1 MGPLECYNQMLSL
14 SKTNRSRFKKNLIII
29 QIKAILS
36 HQFRFLEILVKILDW
51 TWKQPTN
58 LKNFRKLQ

>member
-14 SKTNRSRFKKNLIII
+14 SKTHRSRFKKNLIII

-36 HQFRFLEILVKILDW
+36 HQFRFLEILVKILH
-51 TWKQPTN
+51 
-58 LKNFRKLQ
+58 